1 MYLGIDVGTSSVKT
15 VLMDQGQRLL
25 ASASEPLTVDR
36 PQPGWSEQNPDDW
49 WRAAQSTI
57 DRLAADHAGQVSAVR
72 GIGLSGQM
80 HGATLLDKADRI
92 LRPAI
97 LWNDGRCGAECAELD
112 SAADFRGIGGNLV
125 MPGFTAPKL
134 AWVSHHQPELFARV
148 AKVLLPKDYVRL
160 ALTGDYVSDMS
171 DAAGTLWLDVARR
184 DWSDALLAATGLDR
198 DKMPVLVEGSEVSGR
213 LRPTLCQR
221 WNMGVPPVVA
231 GGGGDNAAAA
241 CGVGVLPTGS
251 AFVSLGTSGVLF
263 VANER
268 FSPNTQGAVHAFC
281 HAAPGLWHQMGV
293 ILSATDSL
301 EWLAGVTGT
310 GVSELMAELDASPPT
325 AEGPVFL
332 PYLSGERTPHND
344 PAARGA
350 FAGLTRVHTRRDLTQ
365 SVLEGVAFA
374 FGDCRAALADAGTD
388 FECAYAV
395 GGGAR
400 SVHWLRILASVLERP
415 LLLPR
420 DGDFGAAFGAARL
433 GLCAADG
440 ADPLVVCAPPEI
452 DREVRPEPALR
463 DRYSERYARFRALY
477 PALKETMP

>member
-1 MYLGIDVGTSSVKT
+1 
-15 VLMDQGQRLL
+15 
-25 ASASEPLTVDR
+25 
-36 PQPGWSEQNPDDW
+36 
-49 WRAAQSTI
+49 
-57 DRLAADHAGQVSAVR
+57 
-72 GIGLSGQM
+72 
-80 HGATLLDKADRI
+80 
-92 LRPAI
+92 
-97 LWNDGRCGAECAELD
+97 
-112 SAADFRGIGGNLV
+112 
-125 MPGFTAPKL
+125 
-134 AWVSHHQPELFARV
+134 
-148 AKVLLPKDYVRL
+148 
-160 ALTGDYVSDMS
+160 
-171 DAAGTLWLDVARR
+171 
-184 DWSDALLAATGLDR
+184 
-198 DKMPVLVEGSEVSGR
+198 
-213 LRPTLCQR
+213 
-221 WNMGVPPVVA
+221 
-231 GGGGDNAAAA
+231 
-241 CGVGVLPTGS
+241 
-251 AFVSLGTSGVLF
+251 
-263 VANER
+263 
-268 FSPNTQGAVHAFC
+268 
-281 HAAPGLWHQMGV
+281 MGV

-310 GVSELMAELDASPPT
+310 GVSELMAELEASPPT
-325 AEGPVFL
+325 VEGPVFL

-344 PAARGA
+344 PAACGA
-350 FAGLTRVHTRRDLTQ
+350 FAGLARVHTRRDLTQ

-374 FGDCRAALADAGTD
+374 FGDCRAALADADTD